1 MNNINFKLFA
11 VIIFMMINISC
22 GERDIIGPDDNG
34 ISLFD
39 LKVTSIGLIVILSWD
54 AIDNSDLTGYNIYRQ
69 EDGGGFAEYDS
80 VLGEENS
87 FTDLTVK
94 VDKVYDYYITAK
106 LTDNRES
113 ISSDTLRIIPSLTTL
128 DLRVTSIA
136 LKVILSWDAID
147 NSTVTGNNIYRREE
161 GGGFVKYDSVLSEEN
176 SFTDLTVTA
185 DKKYEYYITA
195 KLTENI
201 ESLPSDS
208 LQIIPGLTTTWVLDN
223 STRILNELTHDVAH
237 KTGNFFDN
245 LPFVTAFDIDEN
257 RGYIYLLNGS
267 AKTLMLYIEGQEP
280 ATFTNPDSTFTL
292 FDDPSDIDY
301 DSVRDDMWIADG
313 LSGNIYRYSQ
323 TNPGEWVLADS
334 LNTGGSADV
343 GQIADNGD
351 YWVINSK
358 GKSVEIYQ
366 KRNTG
371 YNRINIGGFSS
382 GGILLALD
390 EKRARAYAVDID
402 IGAVSVITATGIET
416 PISTINKAIAAA
428 VEPEFGDLWLL
439 ADDDEDGSY
448 DLIKLSVTGGRI
460 FEIDT
465 GMSSPTW
472 MGVNSYNLNVVVLNR
487 TFDEPKVATFDKLGN
502 NINTFESLT
511 EPVRA
516 RIVKLD

>member
-1 MNNINFKLFA
+1 MNNINSNLFV
-11 VIIFMMINISC
+11 VIILAMINISC
-22 GERDIIGPDDNG
+22 GDREITGPDDGG

-54 AIDNSDLTGYNIYRQ
+54 AIDNSDLIGYKIYRQ
-69 EDGGGFAEYDS
+69 INENGFAGFDS
-80 VLGEENS
+80 VVSEEIS
-87 FTDLTVK
+87 FTDLTVQ

-106 LTDNRES
+106 LTDN
-113 ISSDTLRIIPSLTTL
+113 
-128 DLRVTSIA
+128 
-136 LKVILSWDAID
+136 
-147 NSTVTGNNIYRREE
+147 
-161 GGGFVKYDSVLSEEN
+161 
-176 SFTDLTVTA
+176 
-185 DKKYEYYITA
+185 
-195 KLTENI
+195 I
-201 ESLPSDS
+201 ESLPSDTV
-208 LQIIPGLTTTWVLDN
+208 QIIPGFTTTWVLDN
-223 STRILNELTHDVAH
+223 STRILSELTHDVAH
-237 KTGNFFDN
+237 KTGKFFDN

-257 RGYIYLLNGS
+257 SGYIYLLNGS
-267 AKTLMLYIEGQEP
+267 AKTLMLYVEGQEP

-301 DSVRDDMWIADG
+301 DSVEDDMWIADG

-323 TNPGEWVLADS
+323 TKPGEWVLADS

-371 YNRINIGGFSS
+371 YNRINIRGFSS

-390 EKRARAYAVDID
+390 KKRARAYAVDIGT
-402 IGAVSVITATGIET
+402 GAVSVITATGVQ
-416 PISTINKAIAAA
+416 STISVIDKAISAA
-428 VEPEFGDLWLL
+428 VEPESGDLWLL
-439 ADDDEDGSY
+439 ADDDGDGGY
-448 DLIKLSVTGGRI
+448 DLIKLYDTGGRI

-465 GMSSPTW
+465 GLSQPTW
-472 MGVNSYNLNVVVLNR
+472 MGVNSYNMNVVVLNR
-487 TFDEPKVATFDKLGN
+487 TFDEPKATTFDKLGN
-502 NINTFESLT
+502 SINTFESLT

>member
-1 MNNINFKLFA
+1 MININSKLFV
-11 VIIFMMINISC
+11 VIILMMINISC
-22 GERDIIGPDDNG
+22 GDRDIIGPDDDG

-39 LKVTSIGLIVILSWD
+39 LKVTSIGLIVILSWE

-69 EDGGGFAEYDS
+69 FNDS
-80 VLGEENS
+80 DFEKYASVISEEIS
-87 FTDLTVK
+87 FTDQ
-94 VDKVYDYYITAK
+94 
-106 LTDNRES
+106 S
-113 ISSDTLRIIPSLTTL
+113 
-128 DLRVTSIA
+128 
-136 LKVILSWDAID
+136 
-147 NSTVTGNNIYRREE
+147 
-161 GGGFVKYDSVLSEEN
+161 
-176 SFTDLTVTA
+176 VTA
-185 DKKYEYYITA
+185 EEKYEYLVTA
-195 KLTENI
+195 ELTNDK
-201 ESLPSDS
+201 ESEPSETV
-208 LQIIPGLTTTWVLDN
+208 QIIPGLTTTWVLDN

-257 RGYIYLLNGS
+257 SGYIYLLNGS

-390 EKRARAYAVDID
+390 KKRARAYAVDID
-402 IGAVSVITATGIET
+402 IGAVSVITATGVQ
-416 PISTINKAIAAA
+416 STISVIDIAISAA
-428 VEPEFGDLWLL
+428 VEPESGDLWLL

-511 EPVRA
+511 EPARA